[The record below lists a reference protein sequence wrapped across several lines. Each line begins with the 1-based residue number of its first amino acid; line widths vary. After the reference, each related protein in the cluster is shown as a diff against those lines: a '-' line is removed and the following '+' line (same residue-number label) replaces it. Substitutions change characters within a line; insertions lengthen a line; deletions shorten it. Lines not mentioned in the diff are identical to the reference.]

1 MYRAAQI
8 KRAEMLNE
16 ADAVEEAISVLYAVM
31 TDTADDIEALVR
43 WAICCV
49 SASL

>member
-16 ADAVEEAISVLYAVM
+16 ADAVEEAIFGSLCG
-31 TDTADDIEALVR
+31 DDR
-43 WAICCV
+43 YG
-49 SASL
+49 